1 MILPLTIQDVSFE
14 IGGIRLIKDLNCT
27 LEAGPR
33 TMILGANGAGKS
45 LFLRLCHGLIRPT
58 TGRVLWQG
66 AKGRD
71 PADAQAMVFQRPVML
86 RRSVAANVDY
96 ALKLR
101 GMAAAER
108 RAAVEDALGHTGLRR
123 LADNPARVLSV
134 GEQQKLALARAW
146 ALQPEVL
153 FLDEPTASLDP
164 TATHAVE
171 QIINAIDAAGTRI
184 VMTTH
189 DLGQARRL
197 GDEVMFLNRGRLL
210 EKTPAERFFSEPE
223 NDLAQAFLKGE
234 LLWWQRGRDNL
245 KKNRPNREDNDD
257 EKADDGNGNGIGGA
271 CLCRAWGRSGGGGN
285 VHHRRLDHL
294 DPELRPLRLHPAP
307 VHHQDGY
314 HGPRHRRRHRTGGS
328 SG

>member
-1 MILPLTIQDVSFE
+1 MILPLTFRDVSFE
-14 IGGIRLIKDLNCT
+14 IGGTRLIKDLNCT

-66 AKGRD
+66 ARGGD

-123 LADNPARVLSV
+123 LSLTPARVLSI

-197 GDEVMFLNRGRLL
+197 GDEVIFLNRGRLM
-210 EKTPAERFFSEPE
+210 EMAPADRFFKQPE
-223 NDLAQAFLKGE
+223 NDLEQAFLKGE
-234 LLWWQRGRDNL
+234 LLWRQRGRDNL
-245 KKNRPNREDNDD
+245 KRKPP
-257 EKADDGNGNGIGGA
+257 KQ
-271 CLCRAWGRSGGGGN
+271 
-285 VHHRRLDHL
+285 RRQ
-294 DPELRPLRLHPAP
+294 R
-307 VHHQDGY
+307 
-314 HGPRHRRRHRTGGS
+314 
-328 SG
+328 

>member
-108 RAAVEDALGHTGLRR
+108 RAAGEDALGHTGLRR

-164 TATHAVE
+164 AATHAVE

-245 KKNRPNREDNDD
+245 KRKPS
-257 EKADDGNGNGIGGA
+257 KQ
-271 CLCRAWGRSGGGGN
+271 
-285 VHHRRLDHL
+285 RR
-294 DPELRPLRLHPAP
+294 
-307 VHHQDGY
+307 Q
-314 HGPRHRRRHRTGGS
+314 
-328 SG
+328 

>member
-171 QIINAIDAAGTRI
+171 QIINAIDAAGTSN

-245 KKNRPNREDNDD
+245 KRNPPKQ
-257 EKADDGNGNGIGGA
+257 
-271 CLCRAWGRSGGGGN
+271 
-285 VHHRRLDHL
+285 RR
-294 DPELRPLRLHPAP
+294 
-307 VHHQDGY
+307 Q
-314 HGPRHRRRHRTGGS
+314 
-328 SG
+328 

>member
-1 MILPLTIQDVSFE
+1 MILPLTFQDVSFE

-164 TATHAVE
+164 AATHAVE
-171 QIINAIDAAGTRI
+171 QIINAIDTAGTRI

-210 EKTPAERFFSEPE
+210 EKAPAERFFSEPE

-245 KKNRPNREDNDD
+245 KRNPPKQ
-257 EKADDGNGNGIGGA
+257 
-271 CLCRAWGRSGGGGN
+271 
-285 VHHRRLDHL
+285 RR
-294 DPELRPLRLHPAP
+294 
-307 VHHQDGY
+307 Q
-314 HGPRHRRRHRTGGS
+314 
-328 SG
+328 

>member
-1 MILPLTIQDVSFE
+1 MILPLAFRDVSLE
-14 IGGIRLIKDLNCT
+14 IGGTRLIKDLNCT

-123 LADNPARVLSV
+123 LSLTPARVLSI

-210 EKTPAERFFSEPE
+210 EMAPADRFFKKPE

-234 LLWWQRGRDNL
+234 LLWWERGRDNL
-245 KKNRPNREDNDD
+245 KRKPP
-257 EKADDGNGNGIGGA
+257 KQ
-271 CLCRAWGRSGGGGN
+271 
-285 VHHRRLDHL
+285 RRQ
-294 DPELRPLRLHPAP
+294 R
-307 VHHQDGY
+307 
-314 HGPRHRRRHRTGGS
+314 
-328 SG
+328 

>member
-108 RAAVEDALGHTGLRR
+108 RAAVEDALGHTGLQR

-164 TATHAVE
+164 AATHAVE
-171 QIINAIDAAGTRI
+171 QIINAIDDAGTRI

-245 KKNRPNREDNDD
+245 KRKPP
-257 EKADDGNGNGIGGA
+257 KQ
-271 CLCRAWGRSGGGGN
+271 
-285 VHHRRLDHL
+285 RR
-294 DPELRPLRLHPAP
+294 
-307 VHHQDGY
+307 Q
-314 HGPRHRRRHRTGGS
+314 
-328 SG
+328 

>member
-1 MILPLTIQDVSFE
+1 MILPLTFQDVSFE

-108 RAAVEDALGHTGLRR
+108 RDAVEDALGHTGLRR

-164 TATHAVE
+164 AATHAVE

-245 KKNRPNREDNDD
+245 KKKPP
-257 EKADDGNGNGIGGA
+257 KQ
-271 CLCRAWGRSGGGGN
+271 
-285 VHHRRLDHL
+285 RR
-294 DPELRPLRLHPAP
+294 
-307 VHHQDGY
+307 Q
-314 HGPRHRRRHRTGGS
+314 
-328 SG
+328 

>member
-1 MILPLTIQDVSFE
+1 MILPLTFQDVSFE

-58 TGRVLWQG
+58 AGRVLWQG

-146 ALQPEVL
+146 ALHPEVL

-164 TATHAVE
+164 AATHAVE

-210 EKTPAERFFSEPE
+210 EKAPAERFFSEPE

-234 LLWWQRGRDNL
+234 LLW
-245 KKNRPNREDNDD
+245 
-257 EKADDGNGNGIGGA
+257 
-271 CLCRAWGRSGGGGN
+271 
-285 VHHRRLDHL
+285 
-294 DPELRPLRLHPAP
+294 
-307 VHHQDGY
+307 
-314 HGPRHRRRHRTGGS
+314 
-328 SG
+328 

>member
-1 MILPLTIQDVSFE
+1 MILPLTFQDVSFE

-164 TATHAVE
+164 AATHAVE

-210 EKTPAERFFSEPE
+210 EKALAERFFSEPE

-245 KKNRPNREDNDD
+245 KRNLPKQ
-257 EKADDGNGNGIGGA
+257 
-271 CLCRAWGRSGGGGN
+271 
-285 VHHRRLDHL
+285 RR
-294 DPELRPLRLHPAP
+294 
-307 VHHQDGY
+307 Q
-314 HGPRHRRRHRTGGS
+314 
-328 SG
+328 

>member
-1 MILPLTIQDVSFE
+1 MILPLTFQDVSFE

-108 RAAVEDALGHTGLRR
+108 RAAVEDALGHTGLQR

-134 GEQQKLALARAW
+134 GEQQKLALARAG

-164 TATHAVE
+164 AATHAVE

-245 KKNRPNREDNDD
+245 KRNPPKQ
-257 EKADDGNGNGIGGA
+257 
-271 CLCRAWGRSGGGGN
+271 
-285 VHHRRLDHL
+285 RR
-294 DPELRPLRLHPAP
+294 
-307 VHHQDGY
+307 Q
-314 HGPRHRRRHRTGGS
+314 
-328 SG
+328 

>member
-1 MILPLTIQDVSFE
+1 MILPLTFQNVSFE

-245 KKNRPNREDNDD
+245 KKKPP
-257 EKADDGNGNGIGGA
+257 KQ
-271 CLCRAWGRSGGGGN
+271 
-285 VHHRRLDHL
+285 RR
-294 DPELRPLRLHPAP
+294 
-307 VHHQDGY
+307 
-314 HGPRHRRRHRTGGS
+314 
-328 SG
+328 

>member
-1 MILPLTIQDVSFE
+1 MILPLTFQDVSFE

-134 GEQQKLALARAW
+134 GEQQRLALARAW

-245 KKNRPNREDNDD
+245 KRNPPKQ
-257 EKADDGNGNGIGGA
+257 
-271 CLCRAWGRSGGGGN
+271 
-285 VHHRRLDHL
+285 RR
-294 DPELRPLRLHPAP
+294 
-307 VHHQDGY
+307 Q
-314 HGPRHRRRHRTGGS
+314 
-328 SG
+328 